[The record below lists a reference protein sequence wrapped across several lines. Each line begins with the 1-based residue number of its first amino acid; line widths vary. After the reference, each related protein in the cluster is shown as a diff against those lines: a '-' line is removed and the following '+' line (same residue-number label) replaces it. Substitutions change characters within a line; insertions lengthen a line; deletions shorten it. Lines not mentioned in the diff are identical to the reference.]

1 LDVYRRYLGAYTTI
15 IARAR
20 RVPFNNREVWIVDTH
35 GGAGLH
41 RSREDPDGFRYGS
54 PLIACNA
61 ARLVQ
66 KKFPNFHVHVRA
78 VEKQTPWVVRLQTR
92 IEEFNRASPGS
103 EVVDALVT
111 NGNFADHVIDF
122 IEQAQQANA
131 LSLWFIDPFGFKDIP
146 YEALEPLTT
155 PRFGPELIVN
165 LDLSGIWRKA
175 GKPDDIVDI
184 GEVSTDQSDQQKA
197 LTRLFAE
204 RINWERALIAG
215 GTRSRNLRSLAEAY
229 CQLFRRFEYRRAHRL
244 RSSDGQVR
252 YLIHLAHSQRADQ
265 AFAAAFD
272 ASLKVELFAG
282 RSMDSAA
289 RGQAAQVWFEM
300 FKGGTT
306 AVDQLYEESIG
317 DFDRGQIAT
326 ILREAE
332 LRGYGRFDE
341 SNRIMTWEEARQHQ
355 MSLGF
360 DA

>member
-1 LDVYRRYLGAYTTI
+1 LTTDDFASDLASSATPHPDELRVVEDHLQTQHKLDVYRRYLGAYTTI

-184 GEVSTDQSDQQKA
+184 GEVSTDQSDQQKVWGA
-197 LTRLFAE
+197 QSPS
-204 RINWERALIAG
+204 
-215 GTRSRNLRSLAEAY
+215 RSKSNSQQATEQRKRRTGYDLRPS
-229 CQLFRRFEYRRAHRL
+229 
-244 RSSDGQVR
+244 
-252 YLIHLAHSQRADQ
+252 
-265 AFAAAFD
+265 
-272 ASLKVELFAG
+272 
-282 RSMDSAA
+282 
-289 RGQAAQVWFEM
+289 
-300 FKGGTT
+300 
-306 AVDQLYEESIG
+306 
-317 DFDRGQIAT
+317 
-326 ILREAE
+326 
-332 LRGYGRFDE
+332 
-341 SNRIMTWEEARQHQ
+341 
-355 MSLGF
+355 
-360 DA
+360 

>member
-1 LDVYRRYLGAYTTI
+1 M
-15 IARAR
+15 
-20 RVPFNNREVWIVDTH
+20 PFNSREVWIIDTH

-78 VEKQTPWVVRLQTR
+78 VEKQTQWVVRLGTR
-92 IEEFNRASPGS
+92 IEEFNRSAKGFDI
-103 EVVDALVT
+103 VDAQV
-111 NGNFADHVIDF
+111 GSGDFADHVGDLIH
-122 IEQAQQANA
+122 EARQANA
-131 LSLWFIDPFGFKDIP
+131 LSLWFVDPFGFKDIP
-146 YEALEPLTT
+146 YEALELLTA
-155 PRFGPELIVN
+155 PRFGPELIIN

-175 GKPDDIVDI
+175 GAPDDIVDV
-184 GEVSTDQSDQQKA
+184 GEVSSDQVDQQKA
-197 LTRLFAE
+197 LTRLFAK
-204 RINWERALIAG
+204 RTNWERALIAG

-229 CQLFRRFEYRRAHRL
+229 CNVFGQFEHRRAHRL

-252 YLIHLAHSQRADQ
+252 FLIHLAHSPRADQ
-265 AFAAAFD
+265 AFSAAYE

-289 RGQAAQVWFEM
+289 RGKAAQTLFEM

-306 AVDQLYEESIG
+306 TIDQLYEESIG

-341 SNRIMTWEEARQHQ
+341 GNRLMKWEEARQHQ
-355 MSLGF
+355 MSLGI